1 MMEHYSSLS
10 AAQEKFSEYLSV
22 NNNWWGVKI
31 TNDVVWVP
39 PILDVNRNPNQIIK
53 ELVKVASAKFKSNIN
68 TKVVFA
74 WISEAFPADV
84 IYFMNRVLKI
94 LIEEHN
100 MTFDSFYYQ
109 SSANYCERNIQHYRK
124 LITLFPYLPRIV
136 LFNNQWE
143 YMQACQTR
151 EAPRLAHNPEPE
163 REKKFLCLNGQPRPH
178 RKVLLAQLQHK
189 NLFDIGHISAVFHFD
204 QDPWEPI
211 ISELFPNI
219 GERSIQVLNSLRPR
233 LPINLTLGSD
243 NMHQLSVDDFYLY
256 QSSLF
261 SVVAETLFT
270 DNLDLLLKD
279 KTYQNTMLSFPSTFT
294 TEKIWKPIRAEH
306 PFIALTTPYF
316 LKQFRE
322 MGYKTFHPYINESYD
337 LIEDPELRLIAV
349 VQEIERLCNM
359 SDTVTARWLSKVQQI
374 TKFNFEKLNK
384 IDLVI
389 NEERF

>member
-1 MMEHYSSLS
+1 MDHYNSLS
-10 AAQEKFSEYLSV
+10 VAQEKLNEWLSLSD
-22 NNNWWGVKI
+22 NWWGVAT
-31 TNDVVWVP
+31 TNDVIWVP
-39 PILDVNRNPNQIIK
+39 PTLNVHTYSVQLTNELVSVASEKFKNNPNI
-53 ELVKVASAKFKSNIN
+53 
-68 TKVVFA
+68 KVVFA
-74 WISEAFPADV
+74 WISEAFPTDL

-94 LIEEHN
+94 LIEEHG

-109 SSANYCERNIQHYRK
+109 TSANYCERNIKHYHE
-124 LITLFPYLPRIV
+124 LISLFPYLPRIL

-151 EAPRLAHNPEPE
+151 EAPRLVHNPGPE

-178 RKVLLAQLQHK
+178 RKVLLAQLEYK
-189 NLFDIGHISAVFHFD
+189 NLFDQGHVSAVFHFHN
-204 QDPWEPI
+204 DPWEPI
-211 ISELFPNI
+211 IEKLFPNI
-219 GERSIQVLNSLRPR
+219 GEGSIQVLNSMRPR
-233 LPINLTLGSD
+233 FPINLTLGSD

-270 DNLDLLLKD
+270 DDLNLLLKD

-316 LKQFRE
+316 LEHFRE
-322 MGYKTFHPYINESYD
+322 LGYKTFHPYINESYD

-349 VQEIERLCNM
+349 VQEIDRLCHM
-359 SDTVTARWLSKVQQI
+359 SDTETVKWLSKVQSI
-374 TKFNFEKLNK
+374 TKFNFEKLNRTEL
-384 IDLVI
+384 II